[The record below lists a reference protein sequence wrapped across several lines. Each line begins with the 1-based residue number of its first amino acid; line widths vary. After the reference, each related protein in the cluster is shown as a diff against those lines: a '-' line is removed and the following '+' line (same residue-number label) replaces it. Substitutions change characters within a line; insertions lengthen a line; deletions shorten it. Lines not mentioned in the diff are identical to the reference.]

1 MGQLS
6 ETYTGARNLAL
17 ITVSVITAT
26 SIASGTVGVSVM
38 GLDMSQAP
46 LVTVATVCL
55 VMMFFAGFGLIM
67 GWAHTTKKKRVQ
79 VSSRVDLAISGT
91 VIVIGISYCIYLAT
105 NTNINISASPG
116 LFAVFAYASVFGWV
130 IYMWL
135 LRSSHFVYLLY
146 KDYRKLIRSNLYIYL
161 LRRGGSEVCCMVCGD
176 ALHGGLDE

>member
-55 VMMFFAGFGLIM
+55 VMLFFAGFGLIM

-105 NTNINISASPG
+105 NTDINISASPG
-116 LFAVFAYASVFGWV
+116 LFAVFALCTGQKCSGTSKSPQAVEEGSRLRLWRGQNSPKSVQP
-130 IYMWL
+130 IP
-135 LRSSHFVYLLY
+135 
-146 KDYRKLIRSNLYIYL
+146 K
-161 LRRGGSEVCCMVCGD
+161 
-176 ALHGGLDE
+176 